1 MQNNKDY
8 ELTASVFNKNNKD
21 SLNTDL
27 IFAPVDTEDANTTL
41 NKSME
46 FIKNITSP
54 NNQMGLSNE
63 DILLVAKDSVLKLVQ
78 SEQKD
83 LNNAVDEISEQIDNI
98 DSNLI
103 KGGALIYI
111 ENGINLSTKDTN
123 NIIDA
128 VYKKLDKDSSIC
140 SCVHNS
146 GSTLRISA
154 MIALKHA

>member
-8 ELTASVFNKNNKD
+8 KLTASIFNKNNKD
-21 SLNTDL
+21 SLTTDL

-83 LNNAVDEISEQIDNI
+83 LNNAVDEI
-98 DSNLI
+98 
-103 KGGALIYI
+103 K
-111 ENGINLSTKDTN
+111 
-123 NIIDA
+123 
-128 VYKKLDKDSSIC
+128 
-140 SCVHNS
+140 
-146 GSTLRISA
+146 
-154 MIALKHA
+154 

>member
-8 ELTASVFNKNNKD
+8 KLTASIFNKNNKN

-128 VYKKLDKDSSIC
+128 IYKKLDKDSSIY
-140 SCVHNS
+140 SYVHNS
-146 GSTLRISA
+146 DSTLRISA

>member
-27 IFAPVDTEDANTTL
+27 IFAPVDSEDANTTL

-63 DILLVAKDSVLKLVQ
+63 DILLVA
-78 SEQKD
+78 
-83 LNNAVDEISEQIDNI
+83 
-98 DSNLI
+98 
-103 KGGALIYI
+103 
-111 ENGINLSTKDTN
+111 
-123 NIIDA
+123 
-128 VYKKLDKDSSIC
+128 
-140 SCVHNS
+140 
-146 GSTLRISA
+146 
-154 MIALKHA
+154 

>member
-8 ELTASVFNKNNKD
+8 ELTASVFNKNNKN

-128 VYKKLDKDSSIC
+128 IYKKLDKDSSIY
-140 SCVHNS
+140 SYVHNS
-146 GSTLRISA
+146 DSTLRISA

>member
-1 MQNNKDY
+1 
-8 ELTASVFNKNNKD
+8 
-21 SLNTDL
+21 
-27 IFAPVDTEDANTTL
+27 
-41 NKSME
+41 
-46 FIKNITSP
+46 
-54 NNQMGLSNE
+54 MGLSNE

>member
-8 ELTASVFNKNNKD
+8 KLTASIFNKNNKD

-63 DILLVAKDSVLKLVQ
+63 DILLVAKGSVLKLVQ

-103 KGGALIYI
+103 KGDALIYI

-123 NIIDA
+123 NIINA
-128 VYKKLDKDSSIC
+128 IYKKLDKDSSIY

-146 GSTLRISA
+146 DSTLRISA